1 MQLRYL
7 FVKCQRVT
15 DIENIKIGGGDIE
28 RKIVEE
34 DVYNHSS
41 I

>member
-1 MQLRYL
+1 MQLKYL
-7 FVKCQRVT
+7 FVKCQKVM
-15 DIENIKIGGGDIE
+15 DIKDVKIGGGDIE